1 MSDARRARPC
11 GRAQLLDEVAAATG
25 MPLETAR
32 WIADAIRFT
41 GAYRRRAFDT
51 AGISAGELCRMLV
64 ADIDARDAAGIRMTL
79 ERLGIAS
86 SRDIGRIVYSLID
99 VDLCRQSDGDRRE
112 DFDGVFETTDIE
124 SYLRRSGIDRLR
136 DTPMRL
142 KSAFVWMFYLAG
154 VGVWVGCALVRGG
167 SAPAGLGGALVGVG
181 WVVSRLPY
189 PRPMRFGWPWSTL
202 VRRQHRGNDTN
213 TG

>member
-1 MSDARRARPC
+1 
-11 GRAQLLDEVAAATG
+11 
-25 MPLETAR
+25 MPLETVR
-32 WIADAIRFT
+32 WIADAICFT
-41 GAYRRRAFDT
+41 GAYCRRGSDT
-51 AGISAGELCRMLV
+51 GQVDADELCRMLV
-64 ADIDARDAAGIRMTL
+64 ADIDARGAQDIRITL

-86 SRDIGRIVYSLID
+86 SRDIGGVVYALID

-136 DTPMRL
+136 DVPMRI
-142 KSAFVWMFYLAG
+142 KSALVWMFYLAG
-154 VGVWVGCALVRGG
+154 VGVWVGCTLVRGG

-202 VRRQHRGNDTN
+202 VRRQHRGDDSN